1 MPLFDEIKEHL
12 TIACCKRCERSSDV
26 RVFDNKLWCAWCCK
40 ECEVFH
46 KSVEVVSKEKFE
58 SLHTNL
64 DGQFI
69 DPKNLKLQPLRITS
83 GPFGISGDFHSS
95 TTSSMSSMPL
105 STIERILPELGEVRF
120 LEVAFERD
128 PFVPDGVERAAEHM
142 AELGGVEGLA
152 AFAPA
157 QIGVDHVA
165 LDRAGADDRHL
176 DDEVVEMARA

>member
-83 GPFGISGDFHSS
+83 GWKVAMRNAFFEIDPTPESVKDEFVFNCTMLVLEHEGKNRLLDVGWSDEMNFETGEYYLNLYEGGYGGTVIRSYRGKDRLELVREIE
-95 TTSSMSSMPL
+95 TILEEVTNRMPL
-105 STIERILPELGEVRF
+105 F
-120 LEVAFERD
+120 K
-128 PFVPDGVERAAEHM
+128 
-142 AELGGVEGLA
+142 
-152 AFAPA
+152 
-157 QIGVDHVA
+157 
-165 LDRAGADDRHL
+165 
-176 DDEVVEMARA
+176 